1 MIYEYYDCIINIYNI
16 KFENNIWGGII
27 TNFHIAVN
35 KTNNLQ
41 DDIYLI
47 NKKLPNKIINKLK
60 TIKKYIN
67 YNLMDYKIES
77 MQKCDYIYSQMEISF
92 YNDI

>member
-1 MIYEYYDCIINIYNI
+1 M
-16 KFENNIWGGII
+16 
-27 TNFHIAVN
+27 
-35 KTNNLQ
+35 
-41 DDIYLI
+41 
-47 NKKLPNKIINKLK
+47 PNKIIDKLK

-92 YNDI
+92 YNDDDDA